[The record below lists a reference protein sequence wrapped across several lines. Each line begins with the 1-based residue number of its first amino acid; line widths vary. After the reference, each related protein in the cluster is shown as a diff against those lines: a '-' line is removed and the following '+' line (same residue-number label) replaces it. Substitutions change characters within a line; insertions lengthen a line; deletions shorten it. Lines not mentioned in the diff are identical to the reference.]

1 VQALGEEGND
11 YVLIEAGVSPN
22 WSGRT
27 RTLLLFKKKD
37 QVVEQKDKETADE
50 EEQDGMLIDI
60 KPVRTDPDDKYVPTD
75 VARLLVGDTN
85 PA

>member
-1 VQALGEEGND
+1 MQALGEEGNG

-37 QVVEQKDKETADE
+37 QVADQKDKETADE

-75 VARLLVGDTN
+75 AARLLVGDTN

>member
-1 VQALGEEGND
+1 MQALGEEGND

-60 KPVRTDPDDKYVPTD
+60 KPVRTDPDDKYAPTD

>member
-1 VQALGEEGND
+1 VQALGEEGNN

-37 QVVEQKDKETADE
+37 KETADT
-50 EEQDGMLIDI
+50 EEQDSSVDGMLIDI

-75 VARLLVGDTN
+75 VARLLAGY
-85 PA
+85 

>member
-1 VQALGEEGND
+1 VQALGEEGNN

-37 QVVEQKDKETADE
+37 QVVDQKDKETADN
-50 EEQDGMLIDI
+50 EEQDSSVDGMLIDI

-75 VARLLVGDTN
+75 VARLLAGY
-85 PA
+85 